1 MYAGGPVKKMAEG
14 DIVVRGG
21 KRYIEQDDGTYLSED
36 GGDRIL
42 TPGQALSRDVEALTN
57 IDVGGGLRNVFQPVG
72 DTLRGIFQPV
82 GETARETLQPV
93 GDTMRETLQPVG
105 QDLQTLFDPRL
116 IEPPAPTSEFT
127 AADINAA
134 IEAAAAKDRTAR
146 TMRAIQA
153 ERAPEGPKSARQLAF
168 EEAQAQDTPNI
179 LAGMVDPVMTGL
191 GDIARGISGE
201 TVADYEARKAAAAAA
216 AETPMPS
223 RADRDQQGIAAIP
236 TEAEVVEAE
245 KVAAEEKAVADAAA
259 AAAQPT
265 SQGGGTGGAGAAGG
279 AGSASSYE
287 QALMD
292 ALANREKAADQDKW
306 LALAQVGLNLMSS
319 TQPTLGGA
327 LGEAGLKGVEAARGA
342 RDQYDKEKLEILG
355 ALEQSR
361 AARAKAARSGAS
373 GGLSGIKLSQYLPQ
387 LRYAADAAADRVSL
401 LTGGM
406 DPNMA
411 ISMAEEEGDNAR
423 AVEIRRA
430 YNEALQAN
438 SDYTNVVRN
447 IGGLEGF
454 APEEDDTSFS
464 ARE

>member
-1 MYAGGPVKKMAEG
+1 ME
-14 DIVVRGG
+14 
-21 KRYIEQDDGTYLSED
+21 
-36 GGDRIL
+36 RIFGAPAL
-42 TPGQALSRDVEALTN
+42 ERIGVETSRTPAPPGQTT
-57 IDVGGGLRNVFQPVG
+57 G
-72 DTLRGIFQPV
+72 
-82 GETARETLQPV
+82 
-93 GDTMRETLQPVG
+93 
-105 QDLQTLFDPRL
+105 
-116 IEPPAPTSEFT
+116 APL
-127 AADINAA
+127 A
-134 IEAAAAKDRTAR
+134 I
-146 TMRAIQA
+146 
-153 ERAPEGPKSARQLAF
+153 PEGGVKDLLPP
-168 EEAQAQDTPNI
+168 EAQAQI
-179 LAGMVDPVMTGL
+179 
-191 GDIARGISGE
+191 
-201 TVADYEARKAAAAAA
+201 A
-216 AETPMPS
+216 AE
-223 RADRDQQGIAAIP
+223 
-236 TEAEVVEAE
+236 E
-245 KVAAEEKAVADAAA
+245 KAAEEKAVADAAA
-259 AAAQPT
+259 AAAQTP
-265 SQGGGTGGAGAAGG
+265 SGGAGG

-292 ALANREKAADQDKW
+292 ALASREKAAQQDKW

-361 AARAKAARSGAS
+361 MARAKAARSGAS

-387 LRYAADAAADRVSL
+387 LRYAADAATDRVSL

-454 APEEDDTSFS
+454 APEDDDTSFS
-464 ARE
+464 VRP